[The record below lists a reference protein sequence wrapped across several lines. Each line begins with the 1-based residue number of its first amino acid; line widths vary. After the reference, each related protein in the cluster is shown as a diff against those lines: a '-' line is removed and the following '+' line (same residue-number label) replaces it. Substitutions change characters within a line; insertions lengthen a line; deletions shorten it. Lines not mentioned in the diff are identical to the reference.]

1 MKKTV
6 CLIGR
11 PNVGKSTIFNRL
23 IKEQKSIIMD
33 SPGVTRDRVYG
44 DVTYGD
50 VKFLLVDTG
59 GIDFGQGDFNKDIKL
74 QAEIAIE
81 ESDVIVFVCDG
92 REDLTSNDLAIRDML
107 MKTNKKVIVALNKL
121 DNYDMQQERVY
132 YFYELGFEHVIPIS
146 ASHALGFDVLMETIT
161 EDFDVVEEVEDDT
174 LKFCIIGRP
183 NVGKS
188 SLTNAILNEER
199 AIVSDVAGT
208 TRDATDT
215 KFKYNGEEYI
225 CIDTAGMRKQGRI
238 YESVE
243 KYSLLRSLKAIDRSD
258 VCVVVIDAST
268 GIIEHDK
275 HIAGYAIE
283 AGKGLV
289 LVVNKW
295 DTVEDKDMEMKKW
308 KELLKN
314 EFQFMTY
321 AKVVFLS
328 ALTKKRIHT
337 LMPEIISAYEN
348 NRREVKTSILNNII
362 NDAVKLHEPPGYK
375 GKKLKI
381 YFSSQTGICPP
392 KFTFRCNNKGLVHF
406 SYERYLENTIRNNFD
421 FTGTPMILQFKN
433 RGSKDD
439 IVDDDE

>member
-11 PNVGKSTIFNRL
+11 PNVGKSTIFNKL
-23 IKEQKSIIMD
+23 IKEQKSIILD
-33 SPGVTRDRVYG
+33 TPGVTRDRIYG
-44 DVTYGD
+44 DVTYQD
-50 VKFLLVDTG
+50 KTFLLIDTG
-59 GIDFGQGDFNKDIKL
+59 GIDLGEGDFNKDIKA
-74 QAEIAIE
+74 QAEIAVN

-92 REDLTSNDLAIRDML
+92 REDLTSNDLYIRDML
-107 MKTNKKVIVALNKL
+107 MKTNKKVIVVLNKL
-121 DNYDMQQERVY
+121 DNIKMQEERIY
-132 YFYELGFEHVIPIS
+132 YYYELGFEYVIPFSALHSMGIS
-146 ASHALGFDVLMETIT
+146 DLLDEITSDLGIIEETP
-161 EDFDVVEEVEDDT
+161 DNT

-188 SLTNAILNEER
+188 SLVNALLNEER
-199 AIVSDVAGT
+199 AIVSNVAGT
-208 TRDATDT
+208 TRDSTDT
-215 KFKYNGEEYI
+215 RFRYNNEDYI
-225 CIDTAGMRKQGRI
+225 VIDTAGMRKQGKI
-238 YESVE
+238 YESIE

-258 VCVVVIDAST
+258 VCVLVIDAST

-275 HIAGYAIE
+275 HIASYAIE

-295 DTVEDKDMEMKKW
+295 DTIEDKDKAIKEW
-308 KELLKN
+308 KLLLKN

-321 AKVVFLS
+321 AKIVFLS
-328 ALTKKRIHT
+328 ALTKKRLHT

-348 NRREVKTSILNNII
+348 NRREVKTSLLNNVI
-362 NDAVKLHEPPGYK
+362 NDATKLHEAPGYK

-421 FTGTPMILQFKN
+421 FTGTPIILQFKN
-433 RGSKDD
+433 RGSKDE
-439 IVDDDE
+439 DDE

>member
-11 PNVGKSTIFNRL
+11 PNVGKSTIFNKL
-23 IKEQKSIIMD
+23 IKEKKSIILD
-33 SPGVTRDRVYG
+33 TPGVTRDRIYG
-44 DVTYGD
+44 DVTYED
-50 VKFLLVDTG
+50 KTFLLIDTG
-59 GIDFGQGDFNKDIKL
+59 GIDLGEGDFNKDIKA
-74 QAEIAIE
+74 QAEIAVK

-92 REDLTSNDLAIRDML
+92 REDLTSNDLYIRDML
-107 MKTNKKVIVALNKL
+107 MKTDKKVIVALNKL
-121 DNYDMQQERVY
+121 DNVKMQEERIY
-132 YFYELGFEHVIPIS
+132 YFYELGFEYVIPVS
-146 ASHALGFDVLMETIT
+146 ALHSLGFTELLNEIT
-161 EDFDVVEEVEDDT
+161 SDFTYVEEKPDNT
-174 LKFCIIGRP
+174 LKFCVIGRP

-188 SLTNAILNEER
+188 SLVNALLNEER
-199 AIVSDVAGT
+199 AIVSNVAGT
-208 TRDATDT
+208 TRDSTDT
-215 KFKYNGEEYI
+215 KFRYNNEDYI
-225 CIDTAGMRKQGRI
+225 VIDTAGMRKQGKI
-238 YESVE
+238 YESIE

-258 VCVVVIDAST
+258 VCVLVIDAST

-275 HIAGYAIE
+275 HIASYAIE

-295 DTVEDKDMEMKKW
+295 DTIEDKDKAIKEW
-308 KELLKN
+308 KLLLQN
-314 EFQFMTY
+314 EFQFMTWV
-321 AKVVFLS
+321 KIVFLS
-328 ALTKKRIHT
+328 ALTKKRMHT

-348 NRREVKTSILNNII
+348 NRREVKTSILNKVI
-362 NDAVKLHEPPGYK
+362 NDATKLHEAPGYK

-433 RGSKDD
+433 RGSKDE
-439 IVDDDE
+439 DDE

>member
-23 IKEQKSIIMD
+23 IRENKSIIMD
-33 SPGVTRDRVYG
+33 DPGVTRDRIYG
-44 DVTYGD
+44 DVTYGE
-50 VKFLLVDTG
+50 KTFLLIDTG
-59 GIDFGQGDFNKDIKL
+59 GIDLGEGDFNKDIKA
-74 QAEIAIE
+74 QAEIAVE
-81 ESDVIVFVCDG
+81 ESDVIVFVVDG
-92 REDLTSNDLAIRDML
+92 REDLTSNDLYIRDML

-121 DNYDMQQERVY
+121 DNVAMQQERIY
-132 YFYELGFEHVIPIS
+132 YYYELGFEYVIPLS
-146 ASHALGFDVLMETIT
+146 ASHALGFDDLLDEVTRDFT
-161 EDFDVVEEVEDDT
+161 DNEDMPDDT

-188 SLTNAILNEER
+188 SLTNAILGEER
-199 AIVSDVAGT
+199 SIVSNVAGT
-208 TRDATDT
+208 TRDSIDT

-225 CIDTAGMRKQGRI
+225 VIDTAGMRKKGRI
-238 YESVE
+238 YENIE

-258 VCVVVIDAST
+258 VCVLVIDAST

-295 DTVEDKDMEMKKW
+295 DVIEDKDKAIREW
-308 KELLKN
+308 KELLKA
-314 EFQFMTY
+314 EFQFMTWS
-321 AKVVFLS
+321 KVVFLS
-328 ALTKKRIHT
+328 ALTKKRLHT

-348 NRREVKTSILNNII
+348 NRREVKTSLLNNVI
-362 NDAVKLHEPPGYK
+362 NDATKLHEAPGYK

-406 SYERYLENTIRNNFD
+406 SYERYLENTIRTNFD
-421 FTGTPMILQFKN
+421 FTGTPITLQFKN
-433 RGSKDD
+433 RGSKDE
-439 IVDDDE
+439 DDE

>member
-11 PNVGKSTIFNRL
+11 PNVGKCTIFNRL
-23 IKEQKSIIMD
+23 IRENKSIIMD
-33 SPGVTRDRVYG
+33 DPGVTRDRIYG

-50 VKFLLVDTG
+50 KTFLLIDTG
-59 GIDFGQGDFNKDIKL
+59 GIDLGEGDFNKDIKA
-74 QAEIAIE
+74 QAEIAVE
-81 ESDVIVFVCDG
+81 ESDVIVFVVDG
-92 REDLTSNDLAIRDML
+92 REDLTSNDLYIRDML

-121 DNYDMQQERVY
+121 DNVAMQQERIY
-132 YFYELGFEHVIPIS
+132 YYYELGFEYVIPLS
-146 ASHALGFDVLMETIT
+146 ASHALGFDDLLDEVTRDFT
-161 EDFDVVEEVEDDT
+161 DNEDMPDDT

-188 SLTNAILNEER
+188 SLTNAILGEER
-199 AIVSDVAGT
+199 CIVSNVAGT
-208 TRDATDT
+208 TRDSIDT

-225 CIDTAGMRKQGRI
+225 VIDTAGMRKKGRI
-238 YESVE
+238 YENIE

-258 VCVVVIDAST
+258 VCVLVIDAST

-295 DTVEDKDMEMKKW
+295 DVIEDKDKAIREW
-308 KELLKN
+308 KELLKA
-314 EFQFMTY
+314 EFQFMTWS
-321 AKVVFLS
+321 KVVFLS
-328 ALTKKRIHT
+328 ALTKKRLHT

-348 NRREVKTSILNNII
+348 NRREVKTSLLNNVI
-362 NDAVKLHEPPGYK
+362 NDATKLHEAPGYK

-406 SYERYLENTIRNNFD
+406 SYERYLENTIRNSFD
-421 FTGTPMILQFKN
+421 FTGTPITLQFKN
-433 RGSKDD
+433 RGSKDE
-439 IVDDDE
+439 DDE

>member
-23 IKEQKSIIMD
+23 IRENKSIIMD
-33 SPGVTRDRVYG
+33 DPGVTRDRIYG

-50 VKFLLVDTG
+50 KTFLLIDTG
-59 GIDFGQGDFNKDIKL
+59 GIDLGEGDFNKDIKA
-74 QAEIAIE
+74 QAEIAVE
-81 ESDVIVFVCDG
+81 ESDVIVFVVDG
-92 REDLTSNDLAIRDML
+92 REDLTSNDLYIRDML
-107 MKTNKKVIVALNKL
+107 MKTNKKVIVVLNKL
-121 DNYDMQQERVY
+121 DNVAMQQERIY
-132 YFYELGFEHVIPIS
+132 YYYELGFEYVIPLS
-146 ASHALGFDVLMETIT
+146 ASHALGFDDLLDEVTRDFT
-161 EDFDVVEEVEDDT
+161 DNEDMPDDT

-188 SLTNAILNEER
+188 SLTNAILGEER
-199 AIVSDVAGT
+199 SIVSNVAGT
-208 TRDATDT
+208 TRDSIDT

-225 CIDTAGMRKQGRI
+225 VIDTAGMRKKGRI
-238 YESVE
+238 YENIE

-258 VCVVVIDAST
+258 VCVLVIDAST

-295 DTVEDKDMEMKKW
+295 DVIEDKDKAIREW
-308 KELLKN
+308 KELLKA
-314 EFQFMTY
+314 EFQFMTWS
-321 AKVVFLS
+321 KVVFLS
-328 ALTKKRIHT
+328 ALTKKRLHT

-348 NRREVKTSILNNII
+348 NRREVKTSLLNNVI
-362 NDAVKLHEPPGYK
+362 NDATKLHEAPGYN

-421 FTGTPMILQFKN
+421 FTGTPITLQFKN
-433 RGSKDD
+433 RGSKDE
-439 IVDDDE
+439 DDE

>member
-1 MKKTV
+1 M
-6 CLIGR
+6 
-11 PNVGKSTIFNRL
+11 FFF
-23 IKEQKSIIMD
+23 
-33 SPGVTRDRVYG
+33 
-44 DVTYGD
+44 
-50 VKFLLVDTG
+50 FL
-59 GIDFGQGDFNKDIKL
+59 
-74 QAEIAIE
+74 
-81 ESDVIVFVCDG
+81 DVIVFVVDG

-121 DNYDMQQERVY
+121 DNVKLQEERIY
-132 YFYELGFEHVIPIS
+132 YYYELGFEYVIPIS
-146 ASHALGFDVLMETIT
+146 ATHAIGVSDLLDEVTKDFT
-161 EDFDVVEEVEDDT
+161 ESLELPDNT
-174 LKFCIIGRP
+174 LRFCIIGRP

-188 SLTNAILNEER
+188 SLTNAILNEDR

-215 KFKYNGEEYI
+215 KFKYNGEDYI
-225 CIDTAGMRKQGRI
+225 VVDTAGMRKKGKI
-238 YESVE
+238 YEELE

-258 VCVVVIDAST
+258 VCVLVIDAST

-295 DTVEDKDMEMKKW
+295 DTIEDKDKAMKEW
-308 KELLKN
+308 KILLKN

-337 LMPEIISAYEN
+337 LMPEIIAAYEN
-348 NRREVKTSILNNII
+348 NRKLVKTSLLNNVI
-362 NDAVKLHEPPGYK
+362 NDATRLHEAPGYK
-375 GKKLKI
+375 GRKLKI

-392 KFTFRCNNKGLVHF
+392 KFTFRCNDKGLVHF
-406 SYERYLENTIRNNFD
+406 SYERYLENTIRDNFD
-421 FTGTPMILQFKN
+421 FTGTPMVLQFKN
-433 RGSKDD
+433 RGSKDE
-439 IVDDDE
+439 VEDDE

>member
-23 IKEQKSIIMD
+23 IHEQKSIILD
-33 SPGVTRDRVYG
+33 TPGVTRDRIYG
-44 DVTYGD
+44 DVTYD
-50 VKFLLVDTG
+50 NKTFLLIDTG
-59 GIDFGQGDFNKDIKL
+59 GIDLGQGDFNKDIQA
-74 QAEIAIE
+74 QAEIAVL
-81 ESDVIVFVCDG
+81 ESDVIVFVVDG
-92 REDLTSNDLAIRDML
+92 REDLTSNDLYIRDL
-107 MKTNKKVIVALNKL
+107 LIKSNKKVIVALNKL
-121 DNYDMQQERVY
+121 DNIKMQEERIY
-132 YFYELGFEHVIPIS
+132 YYYELGFEYVLPVS
-146 ASHALGFDVLMETIT
+146 ASHNLGFDELL
-161 EDFDVVEEVEDDT
+161 EEVTRNFNENIDNPDDSI
-174 LKFCIIGRP
+174 KFCIIGRP

-188 SLTNAILNEER
+188 SLVNAILNEER
-199 AIVSDVAGT
+199 SIVSNIAGT
-208 TRDATDT
+208 TRDSIDT
-215 KFKYNGEEYI
+215 KFKYNGEEYTV
-225 CIDTAGMRKQGRI
+225 IDTAGMRKQGKI

-258 VCVVVIDAST
+258 VCVLVIDAGT

-275 HIAGYAIE
+275 HIASYAIE

-295 DTVEDKDMEMKKW
+295 DLIENKDQAIKEW
-308 KELLKN
+308 KQLLNN
-314 EFQFMTY
+314 EFQFMTWT
-321 AKVVFLS
+321 KVVFLS
-328 ALTKKRIHT
+328 ALTKKRLHT

-348 NRREVKTSILNNII
+348 NHREIKTSLLNNVI
-362 NDAVKLHEPPGYK
+362 NDATKLHEAPGYK

-392 KFTFRCNNKGLVHF
+392 KITFRCNNKTLVHF

-421 FTGTPMILQFKN
+421 FTGTPLILQFKN

-439 IVDDDE
+439 QEDDE

>member
-23 IKEQKSIIMD
+23 IRENKSIIMD
-33 SPGVTRDRVYG
+33 DPGVTRDRIYG
-44 DVTYGD
+44 DVTYGE
-50 VKFLLVDTG
+50 KTFLLIDTG
-59 GIDFGQGDFNKDIKL
+59 GIDLGEGDFNKDIKA
-74 QAEIAIE
+74 QAEIAVE
-81 ESDVIVFVCDG
+81 ESDVIVFVVDG
-92 REDLTSNDLAIRDML
+92 REDLTSNDLYIRDML

-121 DNYDMQQERVY
+121 DNVAMQQERIY
-132 YFYELGFEHVIPIS
+132 YYYELGFEYVIPLS
-146 ASHALGFDVLMETIT
+146 ASHAIGFDDLLDEVTRDFT
-161 EDFDVVEEVEDDT
+161 DNEDMPDDT

-188 SLTNAILNEER
+188 SLTNAILGEER
-199 AIVSDVAGT
+199 SIVSNVAGT
-208 TRDATDT
+208 TRDSIDT

-225 CIDTAGMRKQGRI
+225 VIDTAGMRKKGRI
-238 YESVE
+238 YENIE

-258 VCVVVIDAST
+258 VCVLVIDAST

-295 DTVEDKDMEMKKW
+295 DVIEDKDKAIREW
-308 KELLKN
+308 KELLKA
-314 EFQFMTY
+314 EFQFMTWS
-321 AKVVFLS
+321 KVVFLS
-328 ALTKKRIHT
+328 ALTKKRLHT

-348 NRREVKTSILNNII
+348 NRREVKTSLLNNVI
-362 NDAVKLHEPPGYK
+362 NDATKLHEAPGYK

-406 SYERYLENTIRNNFD
+406 SYERYLENTIRTNFD
-421 FTGTPMILQFKN
+421 FTGTPITLQFKN
-433 RGSKDD
+433 RGSKDE
-439 IVDDDE
+439 DDE